1 MLALA
6 FDPSTTST
14 GWAVYDTQ
22 YNDLLEYGSIKPPM
36 KDPIERIMQIDRQ
49 VKELLNLWKPEI
61 TLIENLSV
69 TRNAR
74 TTILLSGLQVIIEVD
89 CKRRNLLYLPV
100 RPSEWRKEIGIKGRT
115 RADQKANTIKYI
127 KEKYKINVN
136 EDEADAICI
145 SEYAKCLNIEEE

>member
-22 YNDLLEYGSIKPPM
+22 HDDLLEYGIINPPM

-49 VKELLNLWKPEI
+49 VKELLRDWKPEI

-74 TTILLSGLQVIIEVD
+74 TTILLSGLQVIIEVA

-100 RPSEWRKEIGIKGRT
+100 RPTEWRKETGIKGRIRT
-115 RADQKANTIKYI
+115 EQKANAIKHI
-127 KEKYKINVN
+127 KEKYNIDVN
-136 EDEADAICI
+136 EDEADAICLA
-145 SEYAKCLNIEEE
+145 EYAKSFKIEQ